1 VFSLSVYC
9 PEIRVHGLGFCKNHI
24 TASYLGCPPPPPPP
38 SLYGKRTNG
47 EFGSDKRLWNIYL
60 MAEKIYAR
68 LSNAPKYAFKSDILW
83 FFEGCNLT
91 PDQLVTIYDE
101 KYRQRFL

>member
-9 PEIRVHGLGFCKNHI
+9 PEIRVQGLGFCKNHI
-24 TASYLGCPPPPPPP
+24 TASYLGSPPPPPPF
-38 SLYGKRTNG
+38 GKRTNG
-47 EFGSDKRLWNIYL
+47 KFGTDKGLGNIYL

>member
-1 VFSLSVYC
+1 VFSLSIYC
-9 PEIRVHGLGFCKNHI
+9 PEIRVQGLGFCKNHI
-24 TASYLGCPPPPPPP
+24 AASYLGIPPL